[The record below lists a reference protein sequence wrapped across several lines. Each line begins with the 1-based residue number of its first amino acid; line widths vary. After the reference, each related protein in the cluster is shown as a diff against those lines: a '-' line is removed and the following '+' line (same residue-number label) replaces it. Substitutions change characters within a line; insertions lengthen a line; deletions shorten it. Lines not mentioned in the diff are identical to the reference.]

1 MKKVMK
7 SVMAG
12 SFAAAMLA
20 SGASAAD
27 FTSSADVLKAL
38 GLFQGSEAGYE
49 LDRAPDRA
57 EAATMLVRLLGKE
70 AEAKSYYEANAAKF
84 PFTDMEGGYAW
95 AKPYVAWLQ
104 SQGLT
109 SGASATTFEPGSKC
123 TAQQYTTFLMRAL
136 GYSDAKGGDFT
147 YDNAIDF
154 ATEKNVVD
162 TFNLDEDNFLRD
174 EVVAMSYTALSAAPK
189 SGETDLLT
197 KLVAD
202 KAVPEDEAA
211 PVQKTFAA
219 LRSFNKAYEAV
230 AATTSVDG
238 AANFTMNL
246 KVAEESVDVAGKF
259 TVQVKADPAKIQEM
273 QMSMKGSLTMN
284 VPTEDGKTQKME
296 LPMEMYVKDGVSYT
310 KFMDQKVKQDMQ
322 LDTMLQ
328 GIDLQ
333 SLAGMKRVPL
343 CMVDSISQE
352 GNTYKMS
359 YNADVFNGMFA
370 EIFSQVTG
378 QIEITEEM
386 KKQGITEDMLKMSMD
401 LSKADIEMNFKEGG
415 LYSQKADMAM
425 SMEVMGQKIDA
436 SIVMDVAATKAGDAV
451 EVSYPS
457 DLDSYKTL
465 EELGTETEKPA
476 DTEKKDD
483 AAADKKEEAE
493 NNKKDDAASDKK
505 DNAASDKAE

>member
-7 SVMAG
+7 SMVVG
-12 SFAAAMLA
+12 SLAAAILA

-27 FTSSADVLKAL
+27 FTSSADVLKEL
-38 GLFQGSEAGYE
+38 GLFNGSEAGYE

-70 AEAKSYYEANAAKF
+70 AEAKTYYEANAAKF
-84 PFTDMEGGYAW
+84 PFTDMDNGYAW

-136 GYSDAKGGDFT
+136 GYSDANGGDFT
-147 YDNAIDF
+147 YANAIDF
-154 ATEKNVVD
+154 ATEKGVVD
-162 TFNLDEDNFLRD
+162 AFNLDEDNFLRD

-189 SGETDLLT
+189 SGEADLLT

-202 KAVPEDEAA
+202 KAVPAEKAA
-211 PVQKTFAA
+211 PVQKTFEA

-238 AANFTMNL
+238 AADFNMNI
-246 KVAEESVDVAGKF
+246 KVANESVDAAGKF

-273 QMSMKGSLTMN
+273 QMSMKGSLTMS
-284 VPTEDGKTQKME
+284 VPGEGGKTEKVE
-296 LPMEMYVKDGVSYT
+296 LPMEMYVKDGVSYI
-310 KFMDQKVKQDMQ
+310 KMMDQKVKQDMN
-322 LDTMLQ
+322 LDTMFQ

-333 SLAGMKRVPL
+333 SMAGMKSIPL
-343 CMVDSISQE
+343 CMVDSISQD

-370 EIFSQVTG
+370 EIFSQITG
-378 QIEITEEM
+378 QVEITEEM
-386 KKQGITEDMLKMSMD
+386 KQQGITEDMFKMSMD
-401 LSKADIEMNFKEGG
+401 LTKADIEMTFKEGG

-425 SMEVMGQKIDA
+425 SMEFMGQKIDA
-436 SIVMDVAATKAGDAV
+436 SIVMNVAANKVGDAV
-451 EVSYPS
+451 KISFPS
-457 DLDSYKTL
+457 DLDSYKTV
-465 EELGTETEKPA
+465 EEQVKPQNEADVKVEATEKKE
-476 DTEKKDD
+476 DTEKKAD
-483 AAADKKEEAE
+483 AETE
-493 NNKKDDAASDKK
+493 KKDEAAKT
-505 DNAASDKAE
+505 NA

>member
-7 SVMAG
+7 SMVVG

-27 FTSSADVLKAL
+27 FTSSADVLKEL
-38 GLFQGSEAGYE
+38 GLFNGSEAGYE

-70 AEAKSYYEANAAKF
+70 TEAKSYYEANAAKF

-147 YDNAIDF
+147 YENAIDF

-162 TFNLDEDNFLRD
+162 AFNLDEDNFMRD

-202 KAVPEDEAA
+202 KAVPEDKAA

-219 LRSFNKAYEAV
+219 LRSFNKAYESV

-246 KVAEESVDVAGKF
+246 KAAEESVDAAGKF

-273 QMSMKGSLTMN
+273 QMSMKGSLTMS
-284 VPTEDGKTQKME
+284 VPTEDGKTQKVEM
-296 LPMEMYVKDGVSYT
+296 PMEMYVKDGVSYT
-310 KFMDQKVKQDMQ
+310 KFMDQKVKQDMD
-322 LDTMLQ
+322 LDTMFK

-333 SLAGMKRVPL
+333 SLAGMNDDR
-343 CMVDSISQE
+343 
-352 GNTYKMS
+352 
-359 YNADVFNGMFA
+359 FA
-370 EIFSQVTG
+370 W
-378 QIEITEEM
+378 
-386 KKQGITEDMLKMSMD
+386 
-401 LSKADIEMNFKEGG
+401 
-415 LYSQKADMAM
+415 
-425 SMEVMGQKIDA
+425 
-436 SIVMDVAATKAGDAV
+436 
-451 EVSYPS
+451 
-457 DLDSYKTL
+457 
-465 EELGTETEKPA
+465 
-476 DTEKKDD
+476 
-483 AAADKKEEAE
+483 
-493 NNKKDDAASDKK
+493 
-505 DNAASDKAE
+505 